1 MTTQPAGRAAADQ
14 AAGDSA
20 ALVPTP
26 TPAAGHVTAGHVTA
40 GHVTA
45 GEIGQFLRDLA
56 ELRVGARGDDPA
68 ERAAFLT
75 RKAAL
80 FARIPDP
87 HTRPATGPA
96 ATQPASTQPEGRT
109 P

>member
-1 MTTQPAGRAAADQ
+1 MTAQPGGRVAADQ
-14 AAGDSA
+14 AGGDPA

-26 TPAAGHVTAGHVTA
+26 TPAAGHVTT

-45 GEIGQFLRDLA
+45 GEISEFLRDLA
-56 ELRVGARGDDPA
+56 ELRVGARGADPA
-68 ERAAFLT
+68 GRAAFLT

-96 ATQPASTQPEGRT
+96 ATQPASTQLEGRT